1 MKGLMRSFE
10 AVIAILIITTTFFIL
25 FSTSEPVPEFDT
37 INWRLNGFNALQSL
51 DERGEL
57 TNAALSN
64 DVNGIKTNLSTLL
77 PTNLNYDLVICSE
90 TCPSVSINSEKITSV
105 HYFIPGNITNVQGR
119 EVILYLWG

>member
-10 AVIAILIITTTFFIL
+10 AIIAILTITSTFFIL
-25 FSTSEPVPEFDT
+25 FSTKEPVPEFDT

-57 TNAALSN
+57 TEAVLSN
-64 DVNGIKTNLSTLL
+64 DTSGIESKLSVLL

-90 TCPSVSINSEKITSV
+90 TCPGVSINSEKITSV
-105 HYFIPGNITNVQGR
+105 HYFISGNITNVQGR